1 MKKTFVKMHGLGNDF
16 AIFDGRK
23 GQPIFWP
30 AEKIRALGDR
40 NTGVGFDQM
49 VIIDPPKSPEAEVFM
64 RIFNADGGEVG
75 ACGNATRCVGH
86 LLMQETGKDMAVMQT
101 VAGLLK
107 AARAPKNAVTVD
119 MGPARLK
126 WQEIPLNNEEDTL
139 SMNLTI
145 GVLKNPVAVNVGNPH
160 AVFFLQTLDDLPL
173 EKLGPLVETH
183 HMFPE
188 RTNVEAVEVLNRQR
202 IRMQVW
208 ERGVGITRACGTGA
222 CAAVVAAVRR
232 NLTDREVTVELA
244 GGLLDIN
251 WREGDGHVLMTGAV
265 AEVYR
270 AELAESFME

>member
-49 VIIDPPKSPEAEVFM
+49 VIIDPPKSAEADVFM

-86 LLMQETGKDMAVMQT
+86 LLMQENGKDTAVMQT
-101 VAGLLK
+101 VAGYLK
-107 AARAPKNAVTVD
+107 ASRAPRGAVTVD

-126 WQEIPLNNEEDTL
+126 WEEIPLSTEEDTL
-139 SMNLTI
+139 SMNLTV

-183 HMFPE
+183 HSFPE
-188 RTNVEAVEVLNRQR
+188 KANVEAVEVLSRTR

-208 ERGVGITRACGTGA
+208 ERGVGITQACGTGA

-232 NLTDREVTVELA
+232 DLTGRDVTVELA
-244 GGLLDIN
+244 GGVLDIS
-251 WREGDGHVLMTGAV
+251 WRERDGHVLMTGAV

>member
-16 AIFDGRK
+16 ALFDGRK

-49 VIIDPPKSPEAEVFM
+49 VIIDPPKIPEAEVFM

-232 NLTDREVTVELA
+232 DLTDREVTVELA

>member
-49 VIIDPPKSPEAEVFM
+49 VIIDPPKGPDAEVFM

-86 LLMQETGKDMAVMQT
+86 LLMQETGRDVAVMQT

-107 AARAPKNAVTVD
+107 ATRAPQNAVTVD

-126 WQEIPLNNEEDTL
+126 WQEIPLSAEEDTL
-139 SMNLTI
+139 SMSLTV

-183 HMFPE
+183 HSFPE
-188 RTNVEAVEVLNRQR
+188 KTNVEAVEVLSRKR

-232 NLTDREVTVELA
+232 DLTERNVTVELA
-244 GGLLDIN
+244 GGLLDIS
-251 WREGDGHVLMTGAV
+251 WRESDGHVLMTGAV

>member
-188 RTNVEAVEVLNRQR
+188 RTNVEAVEVLNRKR

-232 NLTDREVTVELA
+232 DLTDREVTVELA

-270 AELAESFME
+270 ADLAESFME